1 MFGFPEVSEAE
12 MRKVFENNIRYITKE
27 RSDTLNSMFSPE
39 VVSCDPSVP
48 KLCLCFPI
56 TEKMLN
62 TSGIAHGGVI
72 SMAYDITMGTMAR
85 WFQNG
90 RMSPT
95 LTMSFEFIKPVPS
108 GRRLILEAQPV
119 AVDRHTIDFS
129 SRGWIEGAEDVI
141 VNRAA
146 GRFFI
151 YDPIKFSSNA

>member
-1 MFGFPEVSEAE
+1 MFGFPEVTEDE
-12 MRKVFENNIRYITKE
+12 MRAVFVKNIKYITEE
-27 RSDTLNSMFSPE
+27 RSDTLNSIFSPE
-39 VVSCDPSVP
+39 VVFCDPSIP

-56 TEKMLN
+56 TEQMQN

-95 LTMSFEFIKPVPS
+95 LTMSFEFIKPVPAGS
-108 GRRLILEAQPV
+108 RLILEARPV
-119 AVDRHTIDFS
+119 QTGRHTIDFS
-129 SRGWIEGAEDVI
+129 CRGWLEGAPEVI
-141 VNRAA
+141 VNRAS

-151 YDPIKFSSNA
+151 YDAIEY

>member
-1 MFGFPEVSEAE
+1 
-12 MRKVFENNIRYITKE
+12 
-27 RSDTLNSMFSPE
+27 
-39 VVSCDPSVP
+39 
-48 KLCLCFPI
+48 
-56 TEKMLN
+56 
-62 TSGIAHGGVI
+62 
-72 SMAYDITMGTMAR
+72 MAYDITMGTMAR

-108 GRRLILEAQPV
+108 GSRLILEAQPV